1 MAPPSTTDDSGS
13 SPAYPPAITPFVVVD
28 LDEEVAPAVFGPFAT
43 LELAERYGNT
53 HLSFYAVTH
62 LLGPDDAEV
71 MV

>member
-1 MAPPSTTDDSGS
+1 M
-13 SPAYPPAITPFVVVD
+13 VVD